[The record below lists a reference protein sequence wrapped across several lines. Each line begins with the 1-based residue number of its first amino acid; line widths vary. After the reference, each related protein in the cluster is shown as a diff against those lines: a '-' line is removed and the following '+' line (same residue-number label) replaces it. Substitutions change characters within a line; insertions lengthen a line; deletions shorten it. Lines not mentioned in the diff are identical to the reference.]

1 MKFFKFL
8 SGLAFVAAA
17 GALAGTWFLYQR
29 YNAEHSARTALES
42 RQVQLEEQNTSLET
56 QAAKIAP
63 LEQELERLRGQIKD
77 QVGQRDTLKKEL
89 DGAYGQLSAL
99 KKQIQT
105 LEIEKKQLSDQLNTD
120 QVTDSAIVREA
131 AKITILPAPANLP
144 PPSKSA
150 EKPVA
155 KLETKP
161 AKETQA
167 PKSDKEKKIAALPK
181 ELPQKESPK
190 KGPAK
195 KVEEPKAKPAQ
206 VPQAPVDQR
215 PLQVLS
221 VNRQFKF
228 VVVNVGLRGNV
239 KVGDTLRVE
248 QGGKL
253 IGRVQVEK
261 LYENFSACNIVEE
274 VKSAQIREG
283 DLVRVS

>member
-8 SGLAFVAAA
+8 SGFAFLAAA
-17 GALAGTWFLYQR
+17 GALTGTWFVYQR
-29 YNAEHSARTALES
+29 YNAEHSIRTALES

-56 QAAKIAP
+56 QVAKIVP

-77 QVGQRDTLKKEL
+77 QVGQRDTLRKEL
-89 DGAYGQLSAL
+89 DASYGQVSAL
-99 KKQIQT
+99 KKQIQN
-105 LEIEKKQLSDQLNTD
+105 LEDEKKQLNEQLNVG
-120 QVTDSAIVREA
+120 QVTDTAIVREA
-131 AKITILPAPANLP
+131 AKLTVLPAPTKPLP
-144 PPSKSA
+144 VKLE
-150 EKPVA
+150 EKPAV
-155 KLETKP
+155 KLETKQTKDIKESKGTKEKKQAAPPKEP
-161 AKETQA
+161 AKKELPKEAQA
-167 PKSDKEKKIAALPK
+167 PKTA
-181 ELPQKESPK
+181 
-190 KGPAK
+190 PA
-195 KVEEPKAKPAQ
+195 PTSQ
-206 VPQAPVDQR
+206 VPVDQR

-228 VVVNVGLRGNV
+228 VVVNVGLRGNI

-283 DLVRVS
+283 DLVRVA

>member
-1 MKFFKFL
+1 MKFFKL
-8 SGLAFVAAA
+8 VSGLAFVASI
-17 GALAGTWFLYQR
+17 GALAGTWVSYQR
-29 YNAEHSARTALES
+29 YNAEHSVRISLES
-42 RQVQLEEQNTSLET
+42 RQVQLEEQMTSLET

-77 QVGQRDTLKKEL
+77 QVRQRDTLRKEL
-89 DGAYGQLSAL
+89 DASYGQINAL
-99 KKQIQT
+99 KKQIQN
-105 LEIEKKQLSDQLNTD
+105 LEAEKKQLSEQLNVG

-131 AKITILPAPANLP
+131 AKIAVLPPAPQAAPVKTESNL
-144 PPSKSA
+144 SA
-150 EKPVA
+150 EKQV
-155 KLETKP
+155 
-161 AKETQA
+161 
-167 PKSDKEKKIAALPK
+167 
-181 ELPQKESPK
+181 KESP
-190 KGPAK
+190 A
-195 KVEEPKAKPAQ
+195 PKAAKGVKPSEETKS
-206 VPQAPVDQR
+206 VPTKEKEPPKAPSSPTQKVDQR

-283 DLVRVS
+283 DLVRIA